1 MSDYTDSDKS
11 SLKQNVAN
19 AAGVDKSL
27 VAIRVTAA
35 SVIITATIAVPA
47 SMTADKMQSSLAARF
62 DTADAASTALGITVV
77 SRPSIVII
85 EAEKS
90 PATIEENAET
100 GGAVDSNLALPL
112 TGAGALLLA
121 ALLVVVA
128 AVLFRRAKR

>member
-1 MSDYTDSDKS
+1 
-11 SLKQNVAN
+11 
-19 AAGVDKSL
+19 
-27 VAIRVTAA
+27 
-35 SVIITATIAVPA
+35 
-47 SMTADKMQSSLAARF
+47 MTADKVQSSLAARF